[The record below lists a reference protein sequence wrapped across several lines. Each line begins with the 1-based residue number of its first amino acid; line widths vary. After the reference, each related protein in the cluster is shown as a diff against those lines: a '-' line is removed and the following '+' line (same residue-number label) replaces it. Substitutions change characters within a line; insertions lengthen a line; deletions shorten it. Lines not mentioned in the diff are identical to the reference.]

1 MILIGMTCD
10 LAKELSFVHTK
21 VFTYENGLMNAA
33 TVGNISHHMHHRH
46 H

>member
-33 TVGNISHHMHHRH
+33 TVGNISHQRYRH
-46 H
+46 HH